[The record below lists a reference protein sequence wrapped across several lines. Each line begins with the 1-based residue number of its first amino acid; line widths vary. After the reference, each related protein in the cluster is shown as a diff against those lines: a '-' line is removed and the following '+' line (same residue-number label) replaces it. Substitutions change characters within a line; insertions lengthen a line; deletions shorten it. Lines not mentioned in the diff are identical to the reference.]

1 MKNKVL
7 IKVIVPEL
15 ESTYDIFI
23 PVNEYIWR
31 IKALIIKA
39 ISDINGNVLAQSDN
53 YSLLD
58 KSTSTIYQNDQ
69 IVLNTDIRNASE
81 LYLLRLK

>member
-7 IKVIVPEL
+7 VKIIVPEL
-15 ESTYDIFI
+15 ESSYDIFI

-39 ISDINGNVLAQSDN
+39 ISDMNGGVLAPSDN

-58 KSTSTIYQNDQ
+58 KGSSTIYTNDQ
-69 IVLNTDIRNASE
+69 ILLNTDIRNASE